1 MRNYIIALNVT
12 LTDLE
17 QPEDWLRKKI
27 GSVGLKDVDVHIE
40 EVVNN
45 ESKTKRGSKTRS
57 TGVSKENSDKTPS

>member
-12 LTDLE
+12 LTDIE
-17 QPEDWLRKKI
+17 RPEDWLRKKI

-57 TGVSKENSDKTPS
+57 TGVSKENSDKTQS

>member
-12 LTDLE
+12 LSDM
-17 QPEDWLRKKI
+17 QRREDWLQKMI